1 MVTYPLNNIEYTA
14 EDAELFHATRTSGI
28 FATDSFGYSVTGAD
42 NTVVIG
48 TGIGWIKNSEFSGK
62 VFAQKT
68 SIALDLGIPDSNYPR
83 IDAIAIRFDANAN
96 STEIIVKNG
105 TAASNP
111 VAPDVIRTE
120 SVYEL
125 HLYQIRREAGEL
137 TISPANIT
145 DLRLDSNYC
154 GLMADSVTSVDTDAI
169 SKQVSALITS
179 LQDEIS
185 NVKDGS
191 AYLLRDGTTPM
202 TGAFSMSG
210 YRVTNLGT
218 PVNNGDAV
226 PKKYIDDLSADDVG
240 ALDISTKGTAIP
252 SGANL
257 DEYLTPGVYI
267 STSST
272 NSATLT
278 NPPWTNS
285 GFKLVVMQHYT
296 TTGVLQ
302 LVLPQAS
309 NVPMMCRY
317 YEGGTWYAWRKVYDT
332 GNKPTLEELG
342 AFSSSGGTLNGN
354 INVKNGVSPSLT
366 LSSTSSSTKTVIFK
380 NASASADY
388 GTNIQDYATDGY
400 RDMLNIRRSA
410 ELAKKLVLYV
420 ASEDG
425 SSNATYPVI
434 HTGNLSLI
442 TPDQIG
448 AVALDGRNA
457 MTGNLTIAHKI
468 AFGNSRITD
477 WGNGEVTLVNVDR
490 NGGDERYIAIYDKT
504 LVASP
509 DNALAYINH
518 TEDDI
523 YNVNPILHMG
533 NLAANGVARA
543 ETGSYVGTGT
553 YGEDNPNS
561 LTFGFEPK
569 MVLFTTSGGLTPGD
583 GYWNDGGI
591 WTEGAS
597 RILVGN
603 WRNAYFTRDGNTLSW
618 YTDTENAA
626 YQFNTSGKTY
636 YYLAIG

>member
-96 STEIIVKNG
+96 STEIVVKKG
-105 TAASNP
+105 TATSNP
-111 VAPDVIRTE
+111 VAPNVLRTE

-125 HLYQIRREAGEL
+125 HLYQVRRDAGEIA
-137 TISPANIT
+137 ISPANIT

-154 GLMADSVTSVDTDAI
+154 GLMADPVTSIDTDAI
-169 SKQVSALITS
+169 NKQVSALITS

-202 TGAFSMSG
+202 TGALSMSG

-226 PKKYIDDLSADDVG
+226 PKKYIDGLAAGDIGAAPSVHAAQHSASGSDPITPADIG
-240 ALDISTKGTAIP
+240 ALSVEQGETLNKSLTDHIAVHNVKTYTALAQIGLSDDDMDTEDALRNLEAIYQAMPSASELRGVMYSTIHPNLWASILTKLQTDISFAYT
-252 SGANL
+252 GALNFRFIRSSYML
-257 DEYLTPGVYI
+257 EVVLVPQ
-267 STSST
+267 SST
-272 NSATLT
+272 YVGMQYRCVLRYNSIGSTLT
-278 NPPWTNS
+278 TFVRS
-285 GFKLVVMQHYT
+285 EATGGFVRI
-296 TTGVLQ
+296 TG
-302 LVLPQAS
+302 
-309 NVPMMCRY
+309 
-317 YEGGTWYAWRKVYDT
+317 DT
-332 GNKPTLEELG
+332 
-342 AFSSSGGTLNGN
+342 
-354 INVKNGVSPSLT
+354 
-366 LSSTSSSTKTVIFK
+366 
-380 NASASADY
+380 
-388 GTNIQDYATDGY
+388 
-400 RDMLNIRRSA
+400 
-410 ELAKKLVLYV
+410 
-420 ASEDG
+420 
-425 SSNATYPVI
+425 
-434 HTGNLSLI
+434 
-442 TPDQIG
+442 
-448 AVALDGRNA
+448 
-457 MTGNLTIAHKI
+457 MTGNMSIAKGAPAI
-468 AFGNSRITD
+468 LLRDSDANSEAYLGNANNTVFLHNR
-477 WGNGEVTLVNVDR
+477 NVVESGTNR
-490 NGGDERYIAIYDKT
+490 RQISLYN
-504 LVASP
+504 S
-509 DNALAYINH
+509 NAEADVSNAAALIDVVDGTTTVYKLLH
-518 TEDDI
+518 T
-523 YNVNPILHMG
+523 G
-533 NLAANGVARA
+533 NLAANGVVRI

-583 GYWNDGGI
+583 GYWDDGGI

-597 RILVGN
+597 RMLVGS
-603 WRNAYFTRDGNTLSW
+603 WKNAFFTCDGNTLSW

-626 YQFNTSGKTY
+626 CQFNASGTTY